1 MKRMIPAIFALF
13 MVVIPLFGGGITAGA
28 ADELVIGRM
37 KVSIWPEYDT
47 EGILVV
53 YEGRFADKDLF
64 PRKVAFI
71 FPSGVDE
78 LTDAC
83 SLSPGGEHFCQLYKV
98 TQKEDRAETSMQ
110 LPYADFFVDFQYYP
124 FARRAEKELVYP
136 IRSPYPVKILE
147 VNVQPPLR
155 ARDISL
161 EPAPHRTIES
171 KGFTQHVYEMRDLP
185 AGDLMTVKLKYFKD
199 DDKPSVEIKYGGGM
213 KKKDSTRATIGRALL
228 LLVGVVMLGG
238 IAWLRWKGKNKAQ
251 DSKVEG
257 DGGDQ

>member
-1 MKRMIPAIFALF
+1 MRAVRLILAAVL
-13 MVVIPLFGGGITAGA
+13 VVSLGVVAGHA
-28 ADELVIGRM
+28 ADEPIIGRM

-64 PRKVAFI
+64 PRKVSFL
-71 FPSGVDE
+71 FPPGVDE

-98 TQKEDRAETSMQ
+98 VQKGDRAETSMQ

-124 FARRAEKELVYP
+124 FERRAEKELVYP
-136 IRSPYPVKILE
+136 IRSPYAVNILE

-161 EPAPHRTIES
+161 SPAPDRMVES
-171 KGFTQHVYEMRDLP
+171 KGFTQHVYERRGLA
-185 AGDLMTVKLKYFKD
+185 AGDLFTVKLRYVKD

-213 KKKDSTRATIGRALL
+213 GKKDSTRANIGRALL
-228 LLVGVVMLGG
+228 LLAGVLLLGG
-238 IAWLRWKGKNKAQ
+238 IAWLRWKGGRKGPE
-251 DSKVEG
+251 DT
-257 DGGDQ
+257 GG

>member
-1 MKRMIPAIFALF
+1 MTLSRLFFLMMLAVSTAIS
-13 MVVIPLFGGGITAGA
+13 TAYA
-28 ADELVIGRM
+28 ADESLVIGRM

-64 PRKVAFI
+64 PRQVTFVLPKD
-71 FPSGVDE
+71 VDE

-98 TQKEDRAETSMQ
+98 TQREDRAETRMQ
-110 LPYADFFVDFQYYP
+110 LPYADFFIDFQYYP
-124 FARRAEKELVYP
+124 FERRAQKELVYP
-136 IRSPYPVKILE
+136 IRSLYPVKILE

-155 ARDISL
+155 AKDISV
-161 EPAPHRTIES
+161 EPAPDRTIEA
-171 KGFTQHVYEMRDLP
+171 KGFTQHIYEMRDLP
-185 AGDLMTVKLKYFKD
+185 AGDLMTVKLRYEKD

-213 KKKDSTRATIGRALL
+213 KKKDSTRANIGRALL
-228 LLVGVVMLGG
+228 LLTGVVLLGG
-238 IAWLRWKGKNKAQ
+238 IAWLRWKGQKS
-251 DSKVEG
+251 SKVER